1 MKIPLLQL
9 RPECYS
15 ITTCNIFQDISQQ
28 LILYIFKKKSLIK
41 LDNNAFT
48 DLMKN
53 TVKCNEM
60 K

>member
-9 RPECYS
+9 RPEC